1 MVVVVLAE
9 AAGGASCKVGT
20 VCFSLRTAAIFRD
33 LKERVMITERMARD
47 GAWLFRHRGILPLFL
62 LIPGLWSLSHF
73 QYLGGS
79 HSVQHAW
86 DWICLTVSLF
96 GFLIR
101 ATTVGFVDNGTS
113 GRNTACQLA
122 SELNTTG
129 WYSIV
134 RNPLY
139 LGNFLITMGI
149 IMVPADLSL
158 IVITGCLF
166 WIYYERIISAEEE
179 FLSHKFGKAY
189 SAWSRATP
197 VFFPRLS
204 GWVAPSRSFSLRM
217 VLRREYCAV
226 LLIGI
231 AFLLLNFLEHLI
243 AEQRYYV
250 DVPWLI
256 FFAGSLSIFL
266 TLRTL
271 KKKTTLLNP
280 R

>member
-1 MVVVVLAE
+1 V
-9 AAGGASCKVGT
+9 
-20 VCFSLRTAAIFRD
+20 IFED
-33 LKERVMITERMARD
+33 LKERVMIAERMARD

-62 LIPGLWSLSHF
+62 LIPGLWSLCHF
-73 QYLGGS
+73 QYLAGS
-79 HSVQHAW
+79 HSAQHVW
-86 DWICLTVSLF
+86 DWICLSVSIF
-96 GFLIR
+96 GLVIR

-113 GRNTACQLA
+113 GRNTACQIA
-122 SELNTTG
+122 TELNTTG
-129 WYSIV
+129 WYSVV

-158 IVITGCLF
+158 IAITGCLF

-179 FLSHKFGKAY
+179 FLRQKFGKAY
-189 SAWSRATP
+189 VAWSCATP
-197 VFFPRLS
+197 LFMPRLS
-204 GWVAPSRSFSLRM
+204 GWVAPSRSFRVRM

-231 AFLLLNFLEHLI
+231 AFLLLNFLEHVV

-250 DVPWLI
+250 DSAWVI
-256 FFAGSLSIFL
+256 FFGCTLSIFL

-271 KKKTTLLNP
+271 KKKTTILNP

>member
-1 MVVVVLAE
+1 
-9 AAGGASCKVGT
+9 
-20 VCFSLRTAAIFRD
+20 
-33 LKERVMITERMARD
+33 MISESMAKD

-62 LIPGLWSLSHF
+62 LIPGLLSLSRF
-73 QYLGGS
+73 QYLAGS
-79 HSVQHAW
+79 HLAQHVW
-86 DWICLTVSLF
+86 DWICLCVSLF
-96 GFLIR
+96 GLIIR

-139 LGNFLITMGI
+139 LGNFLIMMGI

-158 IVITGCLF
+158 IAISSCLF
-166 WIYYERIISAEEE
+166 WIYYERIISAEES
-179 FLSHKFGKAY
+179 FLSEKFGESY
-189 SAWSRATP
+189 HTWSRSTP
-197 VFFPRLS
+197 VFFPRLT
-204 GWVAPSRSFSLRM
+204 GWVAPSRSFRLRM

-231 AFLLLNFLEHLI
+231 AFLLLNFLEHMI

-250 DVPWLI
+250 DTAWVV
-256 FFAGSLSIFL
+256 FFGSTLSIFL
-266 TLRTL
+266 TLRIL
-271 KKKTTLLNP
+271 KKKTTILNL